1 LRRSYIKENPDMSI
15 DVYAAGERIVA
26 GLTDEE
32 CDAILA
38 AIYERGHRWELTYRG
53 TTWLATHATDTRAAR
68 QKAINQT
75 SPGRRR
81 PGWLEAIRGV
91 ECCDPAVRDQWRVW
105 RACFL
110 VIGIIVMVAVSAGL
124 VFGNVAVVV
133 VLLVVFALCAAASH
147 RITGGKASVC
157 H

>member
-1 LRRSYIKENPDMSI
+1 MSL
-15 DVYAAGERIVA
+15 DVYTESERIVA
-26 GLTDEE
+26 ALTDEE
-32 CDAILA
+32 CDAFMA
-38 AIYERGHRWELTYRG
+38 ALERRVDRWELEHRRPPAI
-53 TTWLATHATDTRAAR
+53 ATR
-68 QKAINQT
+68 QA
-75 SPGRRR
+75 PVAPARRR

-105 RACFL
+105 RVCFL

-133 VLLVVFALCAAASH
+133 VLLAVFALCAAASH

>member
-1 LRRSYIKENPDMSI
+1 MSL
-15 DVYAAGERIVA
+15 DVYSHAQQAVDSATLEQ
-26 GLTDEE
+26 
-32 CDAILA
+32 CDALQA
-38 AIYERGHRWELTYRG
+38 ALYARADRDWPGWDKGLEH
-53 TTWLATHATDTRAAR
+53 TTSTRVAR

-75 SPGRRR
+75 TPARRR

-124 VFGNVAVVV
+124 VFGNVAVVG
-133 VLLVVFALCAAASH
+133 VLLAVFALCAAASH

>member
-1 LRRSYIKENPDMSI
+1 MSI
-15 DVYAAGERIVA
+15 DVYTAAEVGVA
-26 GLTDEE
+26 NLSDEE
-32 CDAILA
+32 CDALMA
-38 AIYERGHRWELTYRG
+38 ALERRVDRWELEHRRPTA
-53 TTWLATHATDTRAAR
+53 LATR
-68 QKAINQT
+68 QTPVAPT
-75 SPGRRR
+75 RRR
-81 PGWLEAIRGV
+81 PGWLESIRGV
-91 ECCDPAVRDQWRVW
+91 ECCDPAVRDQWRMW

-133 VLLVVFALCAAASH
+133 VLLAVFAACAAASH